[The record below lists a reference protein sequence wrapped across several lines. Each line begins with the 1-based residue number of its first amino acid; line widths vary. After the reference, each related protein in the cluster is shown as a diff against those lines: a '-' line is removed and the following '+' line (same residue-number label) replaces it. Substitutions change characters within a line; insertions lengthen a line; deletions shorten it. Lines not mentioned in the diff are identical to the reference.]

1 MRMEEMRMNGR
12 KTPTPTAGLTRNL
25 RRGCVVLLACAAC
38 GTDTEARAPAADPA
52 VSGRG
57 AAQARAAGSVT
68 LQPYRT
74 PAGFP
79 LPFHTA
85 LPASFRPGADLREP
99 GAAVQFTWSPGGE
112 RRDSAFVYVRVM
124 EEGTRE
130 GRAREIVRTAA
141 ERLRIPGDR
150 TELQSRHVHPWA
162 VIEYPIRSVGTSGVP
177 VQGWVALGERE
188 GRWFYVI
195 TQAPADAW
203 PRFAPRAEMILGEWR
218 WAGADGR
225 PGRDGLEER

>member
-1 MRMEEMRMNGR
+1 MWMNGR
-12 KTPTPTAGLTRNL
+12 KAPTPHAELASQL

-38 GTDTEARAPAADPA
+38 GADTEARAPAADPA
-52 VSGRG
+52 VGGSG
-57 AAQARAAGSVT
+57 AAKAHDAGPVT
-68 LQPYRT
+68 LHPYQS

-85 LPASFRPGADLREP
+85 LPASFRPGADLRGP
-99 GAAVQFTWSPGGE
+99 GAALQFTWSPGGE
-112 RRDSAFVYVRVM
+112 QRDSAFVYVRVM

-141 ERLRIPGDR
+141 ERMRIPGDR
-150 TELQSRHVHPWA
+150 TELQPRQVHPWA
-162 VIEYPIRSVGTSGVP
+162 VVEYPIRSVGTSGVP
-177 VQGWVALGERE
+177 VQGWVALGARD

-203 PRFAPRAEMILGEWR
+203 SRFAPRAELILRELR
-218 WAGADGR
+218 WAGSDGR
-225 PGRDGLEER
+225 PGQDRLDKR

>member
-1 MRMEEMRMNGR
+1 MRMNGR
-12 KTPTPTAGLTRNL
+12 RAPTPAAGLTRNL

-38 GTDTEARAPAADPA
+38 GANTEARAPGADPD
-52 VSGRG
+52 VSGSG
-57 AAQARAAGSVT
+57 AAQSHAAGPVT
-68 LQPYRT
+68 LHPYRS
-74 PAGFP
+74 PPGFP

-85 LPASFRPGADLREP
+85 LPASFRPGADLRAP

-150 TELQSRHVHPWA
+150 TGLQPRYAHSWGGW
-162 VIEYPIRSVGTSGVP
+162 RSASGT
-177 VQGWVALGERE
+177 A
-188 GRWFYVI
+188 
-195 TQAPADAW
+195 
-203 PRFAPRAEMILGEWR
+203 
-218 WAGADGR
+218 AGST
-225 PGRDGLEER
+225 

>member
-1 MRMEEMRMNGR
+1 V
-12 KTPTPTAGLTRNL
+12 A
-25 RRGCVVLLACAAC
+25 LLACAAC
-38 GTDTEARAPAADPA
+38 GADTEARAPAADSA
-52 VSGRG
+52 GGGSG
-57 AAQARAAGSVT
+57 AAQAPAAGAVT
-68 LQPYRT
+68 LHRYRS

-85 LPASFRPGADLREP
+85 LPASFRADADLRGP
-99 GAAVQFTWSPGGE
+99 GAAVRFTWSPDGE
-112 RRDSAFVYVRVM
+112 RRDSAFVYLRVM

-141 ERLRIPGDR
+141 ERVRIPGDR
-150 TELQSRHVHPWA
+150 SELRPRDVHPWA
-162 VIEYPIRSVGTSGVP
+162 VVEYPIRSVGTSGVP
-177 VQGWVALGERE
+177 VQGWVALGERD

-203 PRFAPRAEMILGEWR
+203 PLFAPRAELILGEWR

-225 PGRDGLEER
+225 PGRDGLAGR